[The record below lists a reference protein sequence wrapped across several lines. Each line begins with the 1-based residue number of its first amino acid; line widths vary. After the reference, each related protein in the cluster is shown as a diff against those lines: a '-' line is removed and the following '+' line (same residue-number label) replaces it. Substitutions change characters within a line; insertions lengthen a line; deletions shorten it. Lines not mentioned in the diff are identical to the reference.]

1 MHWRPPVSRTTSD
14 IHARWTTLRSSAL
27 LDTVAGVAASG
38 LGVSTGYGSVMLS
51 VSDNGWVQLLLP
63 VAPGTRRPVFADLP
77 AIEVGAS
84 QLSDAA
90 GTRPFL
96 VVSCIDPALDRAF
109 ADLVL
114 AVLSRIEDG
123 DPPSSALVDAVND
136 LRALFGESDDDGVSG
151 EQIQG
156 LAAELLIL
164 LRLAERDARAPEVWF
179 GPEKDRHDFRGGV
192 HAIEVK
198 SSRRRAGTVTISS
211 IDQLDIPA
219 GGTLELWRVVLD
231 RTSNGP
237 ITIARLV
244 EDIEARTGHS
254 KVLRDRLKGMG
265 CPDPSATSWN
275 GLSFNC
281 ETVDAFAVEPGFPR
295 IVAATFGAAGKPVG
309 IGALKYEIDLA
320 QAAAFAR
327 TEADMVRSEERIL
340 ACLK

>member
-1 MHWRPPVSRTTSD
+1 MHWRLPVSRTTSD
-14 IHARWTTLRSSAL
+14 IHTRWTTLRGSAQL
-27 LDTVAGVAASG
+27 EAAAVVAASD

-51 VSDNGWVQLLLP
+51 ISAEGWVQLLLP

-84 QLSDAA
+84 QLTDAT

-96 VVSCIDPALDRAF
+96 IVSCIDPALDRAF

-123 DPPSSALVDAVND
+123 DSPSAALVAAVSD
-136 LRALFGESDDDGVSG
+136 LRALFGATEDDGVSG

-156 LAAELLIL
+156 LAAELLVL
-164 LRLAERDARAPEVWF
+164 LRLANRDARAPDVWF
-179 GPEKDRHDFRGGV
+179 GPDKDRHDFRGGV

-198 SSRRRAGTVTISS
+198 SSRRRAGAVTISS
-211 IDQLDIPA
+211 IDQLDIPV

-231 RTSNGP
+231 RTTSGP
-237 ITIARLV
+237 VTIAKLV
-244 EDIEARTGHS
+244 EDIEARTGPS

-265 CPDPSATSWN
+265 CSDPSATSWN
-275 GLSFNC
+275 SLSFNC
-281 ETVDAFAVEPGFPR
+281 EVIEAFAVEPGFPR
-295 IVAATFGAAGKPVG
+295 IVASTFGAAGKPAG

-320 QAAAFAR
+320 QASAFSR
-327 TEADMVRSEERIL
+327 TEAEMEVSEQRIL

>member
-1 MHWRPPVSRTTSD
+1 MSRTTSD

-27 LDTVAGVAASG
+27 LDTAAEVAASD
-38 LGVSTGYGSVMLS
+38 LRVSTGYGSAMLS
-51 VSDNGWVQLLLP
+51 VSDDGQVQLLLP
-63 VAPGTRRPVFADLP
+63 VAAGTKRPVFADLP
-77 AIEVGAS
+77 AIEVGAG
-84 QLSDAA
+84 QLSDASGMRA
-90 GTRPFL
+90 FL
-96 VVSCIDPALDRAF
+96 IVSCIDPARDRAF

-123 DPPSSALVDAVND
+123 DPPSSALVDAVSD
-136 LRALFGESDDDGVSG
+136 LRALFGETPDDGVSG

-164 LRLAERDARAPEVWF
+164 LRLADRHARAPEVWF
-179 GPEKDRHDFRGGV
+179 GPDKDRHDFRGGV

-198 SSRRRAGTVTISS
+198 SSRRRSGTVTISS
-211 IDQLDIPA
+211 IDQLDIPV

-231 RTSNGP
+231 RTSNGAV
-237 ITIARLV
+237 TIGRLV

-265 CPDPSATSWN
+265 CSDPFATEWN
-275 GLSFNC
+275 ALSFNC
-281 ETVDAFAVEPGFPR
+281 EIVEAFSVEQGFPR
-295 IVAATFGAAGKPVG
+295 IIGATFGAAGKPAG
-309 IGALKYEIDLA
+309 IQALRYEVDLT

-327 TEADMVRSEERIL
+327 TEADMARSEERIL